1 MTPFKEIYRR
11 IRLVQEV
18 NAIIKERNLILDKVK
33 ENLYKAQERMKKI
46 TNKNRKEVVFVVG
59 DHVFMKVQPYHFC
72 SLAFYPNERLSP
84 YFYGLYKIVVE
95 ITQISKDTPSFS
107 CFTTKEMNWA

>member
-18 NAIIKERNLILDKVK
+18 NAIIKERNLIFDRVK

-46 TNKNRKEVVFVVG
+46 TNKNRKEMVG
-59 DHVFMKVQPYHFC
+59 DHVFMKVQPYHFR
-72 SLAFYPNERLSP
+72 SLAFYPNERLSLH
-84 YFYGLYKIVVE
+84 FYGLYKIVVE